1 MLKVRKSGERGYF
14 DHGWL
19 KTHHT
24 FSFGDYIDRHQM
36 AFRNLR
42 VINEDFVAGGHGF
55 GMHPHRDMEI
65 LTYIVSG
72 ALEHKDSMGNCGVI
86 RPGEVQY
93 MSAGTGVL
101 HSEANPLPDEACH
114 LLQIWILPRKSGLA
128 PAYDQRPIGG
138 GSMASPMVLVA
149 APDDDPDCG
158 NAIAIRADTRLYA
171 GKIPS
176 STVHELKLRHGY
188 GWFQLVKGEVEVV
201 GGDGDGGAIAM
212 GPGDGLAIS
221 DEVSVRI
228 KVLGSSGQES
238 AEALFFDL
246 S

>member
-1 MLKVRKSGERGYF
+1 MLELRKSEDRGYF

-19 KTHHT
+19 KTHHS
-24 FSFGDYIDRHQM
+24 FSFGEYFDRQWI

-42 VINEDFVAGGHGF
+42 VINEDVVAGGRGF

-72 ALEHKDSMGNCGVI
+72 ALEHKDSMGNGAII

-101 HSEANPLPDEACH
+101 HSEANPSSEECH
-114 LLQIWILPRKSGLA
+114 LLQIWILPRRSGDV
-128 PAYDQRPIGG
+128 PIYDQRAFDVG
-138 GSMASPMVLVA
+138 PMTRVA
-149 APDDDPDCG
+149 APDDDPARG
-158 NAIAIRADTRLYA
+158 GAIPIRADTSLYA
-171 GKIPS
+171 GKVPAGSEQEIA
-176 STVHELKLRHGY
+176 LRHGY
-188 GWFQLVKGEVEVV
+188 GWFQLVKGVVEITDSGHGAVNVV
-201 GGDGDGGAIAM
+201 RM
-212 GPGDGLAIS
+212 SPGDGLAII
-221 DEVSVRI
+221 EEKSVRM
-228 KVLGSSGQES
+228 KVLEGEN

>member
-1 MLKVRKSGERGYF
+1 MLELRKSEDRGYF

-24 FSFGDYIDRHQM
+24 FSFGEYFDRQKM

-42 VINEDFVAGGHGF
+42 VINEDVVASGRGF

-72 ALEHKDSMGNCGVI
+72 ALEHKDSMGNGAII

-101 HSEANPLPDEACH
+101 HSEANPSSEECH
-114 LLQIWILPRKSGLA
+114 LLQIWILPRKSGET
-128 PAYDQRPIGG
+128 PVYDQRAFDVG
-138 GSMASPMVLVA
+138 PMTRVA
-149 APDDDPDCG
+149 APDDDPTLG
-158 NAIAIRADTRLYA
+158 GAIPIRADTSLYA
-171 GKIPS
+171 GKVPAGSEQEIA
-176 STVHELKLRHGY
+176 LRHGY
-188 GWFQLVKGEVEVV
+188 GWFQLVKGTVEITASDR
-201 GGDGDGGAIAM
+201 DGTNAVRM
-212 GPGDGLAIS
+212 SPGDGVAIS
-221 DEVSVRI
+221 EEKSIRI
-228 KVLGSSGQES
+228 KVLGDEC

-246 S
+246 P